1 MQPAAV
7 QAATTPASAS
17 PSPSDATP
25 ATAIATPIAT
35 PAMPAAAP
43 AIPVATPAA
52 AVATPA
58 ANAPVASV
66 TPAATAPEPV
76 APRIVVAQINLS
88 KQRMEVIVDGQPRYS
103 WPVST
108 ARKGYR
114 TPTGSY
120 GVQRMHRRYYSRKYD
135 NAPMP
140 YSIFFNGGYAIH
152 GTTDIRRL
160 GRPASHGCVRLHP
173 NNAAALFAL
182 VKEYGSANTRII
194 VTR

>member
-1 MQPAAV
+1 MAA
-7 QAATTPASAS
+7 
-17 PSPSDATP
+17 
-25 ATAIATPIAT
+25 I
-35 PAMPAAAP
+35 
-43 AIPVATPAA
+43 TPAA
-52 AVATPA
+52 L
-58 ANAPVASV
+58 
-66 TPAATAPEPV
+66 APEPP
-76 APRIVVAQINLS
+76 PRNVVAQISLS
-88 KQRMEVIVDGQPRYS
+88 KQRMEVIVDGQTRYS

-120 GVQRMHRRYYSRKYD
+120 GVERMHRRYFSRKYD

-140 YSIFFNGGYAIH
+140 YAIFFHRGWAIH
-152 GTTDIRRL
+152 GTGDLRRL

-182 VKEYGSANTRII
+182 VKDYGRDNTRIV